1 MFARAFF
8 FLYRHAMV
16 PQFGLITPPIDD
28 PAAFLPRFAAL
39 ASSGALAVALLRVT
53 AESDAAFKRKLDV
66 LLPPL
71 QEAGIAC
78 LIAPP
83 DDPRLVARL
92 GLDGVHARGSD
103 DLEGL
108 VEALKPN
115 RIIGVGA
122 LRSRHE
128 AMEAG
133 ERDIDYVMFGEPRA
147 DGSLPPLAQT
157 IERAAW
163 WAEIF
168 TVPCIAYAPDLDAV
182 APLTETGA
190 DFIALGPWL
199 FAADDPAELL
209 AEARRIAKSSALAK
223 AEALSAE
230 QS

>member
-1 MFARAFF
+1 
-8 FLYRHAMV
+8 MV

-28 PAAFLPRFAAL
+28 PAAVLPRFSAL
-39 ASSGALAVALLRVT
+39 AASGALAVVLLNVT
-53 AESDAAFKRKLDV
+53 AESDAAYKRKLDM
-66 LLPPL
+66 LLAPL
-71 QEAGIAC
+71 QASGIAC

-83 DDPRLVARL
+83 ADPRLVARL
-92 GLDGVHARGSD
+92 GLDGVHARASD
-103 DLEGL
+103 DIGALI
-108 VEALKPN
+108 EALKPN

-147 DGSLPPLAQT
+147 DGSLPPLTQT

-168 TVPCIAYAPDLDAV
+168 TVPCIAYAPDLAAV

-190 DFIALGPWL
+190 DFVALGPWL
-199 FAADDPAELL
+199 FEADDPAELL

-223 AEALSAE
+223 AEALAAV
-230 QS
+230 QG